1 MVPLES
7 SRFASQLARP
17 EQEFLKQHVQSRR
30 FVDGQRV
37 FLEGATADGL
47 YVVHSGI
54 IEITVSSGLGR
65 EHLLGR
71 MEPGDYFGEMAVFDG
86 RERSASATARG
97 ECVLY
102 FVPSA
107 IALSLLERSPLF
119 AAALVRDAS
128 LRTRDFNRRFLR
140 ESLRAER
147 LTMVERLARTIV
159 HDFRNPLNV
168 IGIAADIAAE
178 ESATLLS
185 RRSARD
191 RVRKQVEVLNSLM
204 QELLDFTRA
213 AQPGV
218 IHAKVS
224 YAEVLRGIFVELES
238 EATRRGMTLVVPQH
252 LPEVVLQLDPPRLNR
267 VFTNLAQN
275 AFDAMSGRSSA
286 CLTFRFEVTDKEVLT
301 EVADTGTGI
310 PADVMPHIF
319 EPFVTFG
326 KAHGTGLGLAICER
340 IIHEHGG
347 RISARN
353 LPDGSGAVITVALP
367 LPQSG
372 DTERFRK
379 PPSSGPVPPT

>member
-1 MVPLES
+1 MVPLEN
-7 SRFASQLARP
+7 SRFAGQLALA
-17 EQEFLKQHVQSRR
+17 EQEFLQKHVQIRR
-30 FVDGQRV
+30 FVDGQSV
-37 FLEGATADGL
+37 FREGGRADGL
-47 YVVHSGI
+47 YVVFSGQI
-54 IEITVSSGLGR
+54 DISVSSGPGR

-86 RERSASATARG
+86 RERSASATAHG
-97 ECVLY
+97 QCELY
-102 FVPSA
+102 FVPSS

-147 LTMVERLARTIV
+147 LTLVERLARTIV

-178 ESATLLS
+178 ESAS
-185 RRSARD
+185 PAMRRSARD

-204 QELLDFTRA
+204 QELLDFTRTS
-213 AQPGV
+213 QPGV
-218 IHAKVS
+218 IHAKIA
-224 YAEVLRGIFVELES
+224 YAEVMRGVLLELED
-238 EATRRGMTLVVPQH
+238 EASRRGFRMEIQGD
-252 LPEVVLQLDPPRLNR
+252 LPDIVLRLDPPRLSR
-267 VFTNLAQN
+267 VFTNLSQN
-275 AFDAMSGRSSA
+275 AFDAMSGA
-286 CLTFRFEVTDKEVLT
+286 ANGCLRIRFEVLDREVVT
-301 EVADTGTGI
+301 ELSDSGPGI
-310 PADVMPHIF
+310 APDVMPHIF

-353 LPDGSGAVITVALP
+353 LPDGQGAVFTVVLP
-367 LPQSG
+367 IPSSG

-379 PPSSGPVPPT
+379 PVLSPVPPT

>member
-204 QELLDFTRA
+204 QELLDQFPNSA
-213 AQPGV
+213 AIRINTALALV
-218 IHAKVS
+218 ANFRT
-224 YAEVLRGIFVELES
+224 E
-238 EATRRGMTLVVPQH
+238 EADRV
-252 LPEVVLQLDPPRLNR
+252 LDPVQEDRLRLDEVNSYNQAKFEYYLLKQDFKAAWSRYDRIDQSQLFPAELKRLETLKSRLPPR
-267 VFTNLAQN
+267 
-275 AFDAMSGRSSA
+275 
-286 CLTFRFEVTDKEVLT
+286 
-301 EVADTGTGI
+301 
-310 PADVMPHIF
+310 PA
-319 EPFVTFG
+319 EPP
-326 KAHGTGLGLAICER
+326 R
-340 IIHEHGG
+340 
-347 RISARN
+347 
-353 LPDGSGAVITVALP
+353 
-367 LPQSG
+367 
-372 DTERFRK
+372 
-379 PPSSGPVPPT
+379 